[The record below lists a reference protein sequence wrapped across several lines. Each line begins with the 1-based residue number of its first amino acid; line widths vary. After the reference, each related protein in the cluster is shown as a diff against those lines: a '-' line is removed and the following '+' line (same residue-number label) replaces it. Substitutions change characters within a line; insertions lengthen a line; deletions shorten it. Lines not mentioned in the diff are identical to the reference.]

1 MLKTLKMARKIILSA
16 GHGGIDPGT
25 SGNGYIERD
34 LAIELRNLIVA
45 ELKAL
50 GINALVDDDKNALKQ
65 TLLWLRGKFTT
76 GDILLDIHWNSAGP
90 DAKGSEIF
98 IPDQSSSF
106 ERTLAAELLKC
117 FTIFGFKSRGVRP
130 ESQSARK
137 TLGWM
142 RPGAENLLIEVCFIS
157 NVLDM
162 KLYQANKHGIAR
174 RIALT
179 LNQYSK

>member
-1 MLKTLKMARKIILSA
+1 MARKIILSA

-76 GDILLDIHWNSAGP
+76 GDILVDIHWNSAGP

-98 IPDQSSSF
+98 IPDQSSTF
-106 ERTLAAELLKC
+106 ERMLAGELLKC

-130 ESQSARK
+130 ESESARK
-137 TLGWM
+137 SLGWM

-157 NVLDM
+157 NALDM

-179 LNQYSK
+179 LNQYTK

>member
-1 MLKTLKMARKIILSA
+1 MARKIILSA

-76 GDILLDIHWNSAGP
+76 GDILLDIHWN
-90 DAKGSEIF
+90 
-98 IPDQSSSF
+98 
-106 ERTLAAELLKC
+106 
-117 FTIFGFKSRGVRP
+117 
-130 ESQSARK
+130 
-137 TLGWM
+137 
-142 RPGAENLLIEVCFIS
+142 
-157 NVLDM
+157 
-162 KLYQANKHGIAR
+162 
-174 RIALT
+174 
-179 LNQYSK
+179 